1 MILKAKPAKK
11 LWGLVAILGISATI
25 VGGDFFAIAYNESWE
40 GYNLSW

>member
-1 MILKAKPAKK
+1 MILKAKPAFSIQSEKGHGT
-11 LWGLVAILGISATI
+11 L